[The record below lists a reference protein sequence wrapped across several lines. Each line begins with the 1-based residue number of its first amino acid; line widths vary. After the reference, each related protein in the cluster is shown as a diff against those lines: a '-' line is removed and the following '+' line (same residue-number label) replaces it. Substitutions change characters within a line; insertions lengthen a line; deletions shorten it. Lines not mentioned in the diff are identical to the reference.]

1 MTPVLWVALATSLL
15 IAACGPAPT
24 APMSAIPATPLPP
37 TIAPTL
43 NVSVSATPFH
53 VATPG
58 EIRYEVTGV
67 SALASLAYSSTD
79 GEIEFGAVTGPAA
92 SAGVVRVTYGRRGAF
107 TVTLKA
113 TTLLGTTLQASV
125 VVNVVE

>member
-1 MTPVLWVALATSLL
+1 MTRVLWVALGTSLL
-15 IAACGPAPT
+15 VAACGPAPT
-24 APMSAIPATPLPP
+24 APISAIPATPLPP

-43 NVSVSATPFH
+43 NVSVSTPFH

-92 SAGVVRVTYGRRGAF
+92 SAGVVRLTYGRRGAF
-107 TVTLKA
+107 TATLKA